1 MRESY
6 KKKVLCTFHF
16 TLLTPKN
23 LFARNFVQTHA
34 NHIRFGEDREKI
46 DYKMH
51 IRKKRRKYLFFRVNS
66 TIFTRIIIREHS
78 KSDACIQTYIF
89 FLTKEK
95 GNSFATYLLVASF
108 FFFEKKEHHS
118 WHIHMH
124 QTRKRSPENLRK
136 KFMRFELK
144 NDFAF
149 CVLLIVRLLLMI
161 VVFYCVISFV
171 HMLQAYSIWWKD
183 AMNRNCKKLS
193 F

>member
-1 MRESY
+1 MHFSFY
-6 KKKVLCTFHF
+6 IVDTKKSFCAKFCANACKPHPFWRRQRKNRLQNAYSEKAQEIFIFSCQFNDFHS
-16 TLLTPKN
+16 
-23 LFARNFVQTHA
+23 H
-34 NHIRFGEDREKI
+34 NHTWAQQEWC
-46 DYKMH
+46 MH
-51 IRKKRRKYLFFRVNS
+51 TNI
-66 TIFTRIIIREHS
+66 
-78 KSDACIQTYIF
+78 YIF
-89 FLTKEK
+89 PYKRKRKFFCYISTRGK
-95 GNSFATYLLVASF
+95 F